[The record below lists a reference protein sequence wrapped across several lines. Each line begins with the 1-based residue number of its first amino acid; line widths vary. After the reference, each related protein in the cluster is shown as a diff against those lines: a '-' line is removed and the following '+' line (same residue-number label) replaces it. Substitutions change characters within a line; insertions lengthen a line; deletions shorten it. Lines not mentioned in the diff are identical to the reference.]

1 MYSAHS
7 PLYGQLGPHGHK
19 EGKITIQ
26 GQNGGQSGK
35 SGKSGKSGGKS
46 GVPNGGQVPR
56 GPIPAHS
63 WGGEGERP
71 RGGGDDDEDL
81 IVLRS
86 GGRLPLLSTH
96 LSGHAAF
103 LSVCW
108 DSVTRFSNSLQKRY
122 YTARPYFFYFKL
134 YLSIF

>member
-1 MYSAHS
+1 MGS
-7 PLYGQLGPHGHK
+7 
-19 EGKITIQ
+19 
-26 GQNGGQSGK
+26 K
-35 SGKSGKSGGKS
+35 SGN
-46 GVPNGGQVPR
+46 PNKRVKNEISKR
-56 GPIPAHS
+56 G
-63 WGGEGERP
+63 WGE
-71 RGGGDDDEDL
+71 GGGDDDEDL